1 MEEGILFVVCILL
14 KAYLYRGV
22 GGLERTVDISMST
35 IRVRSG
41 SRGIHAKKMNCIQR
55 CWVEL
60 LVSKRMMPSSLRY
73 ATRMVKLSPCSQI
86 LGSMASSRFPSFDGR
101 NVGFSKGCAYGT
113 DSFKRFRTSATRRE
127 AEEADAAT
135 QDPSGEARARA
146 LDQALREINSRFGKN
161 SVMKLGSASF
171 AEVQTSPSGALTLDL
186 ALGGGYPKGRVV
198 EIYGPESSGK
208 TTLALHALAE
218 VQKAGGNVALIDAEH
233 AFDPVFA
240 KHLGVDVDSLYMCQ
254 PDSGEM
260 ALEVADQLIRSSAMD
275 MIAVDSVAALVPR
288 AEIEGEIGQ
297 LQVGAQAR
305 LMSGALRKIAGN
317 ASRHGCTIIFL
328 NQLRQK
334 VGVIY
339 GNPEVTSGGQALK
352 YYASVRL
359 EVRIKERISSG
370 TDGQVGI
377 RVKAKCTKNK
387 VAPPYKL
394 AEFDIIFGSG
404 ISSIGCLLDAA
415 EGVEVV
421 QRRGSYYYYGDQRL
435 GQGREKSLET
445 LKSDE
450 SLRT

>member
-1 MEEGILFVVCILL
+1 MRLSQCRHLIVLAETA
-14 KAYLYRGV
+14 K
-22 GGLERTVDISMST
+22 TVSPFPCSLPA
-35 IRVRSG
+35 S
-41 SRGIHAKKMNCIQR
+41 
-55 CWVEL
+55 
-60 LVSKRMMPSSLRY
+60 SSLCLPSLIPAAIKVVQPRTI
-73 ATRMVKLSPCSQI
+73 ATRS
-86 LGSMASSRFPSFDGR
+86 LGENPRPIPAGRAQAAREASS
-101 NVGFSKGCAYGT
+101 T
-113 DSFKRFRTSATRRE
+113 DAT
-127 AEEADAAT
+127 AA
-135 QDPSGEARARA
+135 DPSGEARARA
-146 LDQALREINSRFGKN
+146 LEQALREINSRFGKN

-171 AEVQTSPSGALTLDL
+171 GEVQTTPSGALTLDL
-186 ALGGGYPKGRVV
+186 ALGGGYPKGRVI

-218 VQKAGGNVALIDAEH
+218 VQKQGGNVALIDAEH

-240 KHLGVDVDSLYMCQ
+240 KHLGVDVDALYMCQ

-359 EVRIKERISSG
+359 EVRIRERISSG
-370 TDGQVGI
+370 SDGQVGI

-404 ISSIGCLLDAA
+404 ISSNGCLLDAA
-415 EGVEVV
+415 EAVEVI
-421 QRRGSYYYYGDQRL
+421 QRRGSYYFYGDQRL
-435 GQGREKSLET
+435 GQGREKTLEA
-445 LKSDE
+445 LKSDDATRKYVE
-450 SLRT
+450 H